1 MPKVEP
7 FERFRE
13 RYENWFE
20 RHRYAYLSELEAV
33 RKLLPKGGKGAEIG
47 VGTGRFAAPLG
58 IKLGVEPSK
67 RMAEIAKE
75 RGIKVIEGTAES
87 LPFEDESMDY
97 LLMVTTICFV
107 DDPEKALRE
116 AYRVLKPGGALV
128 IGFVDKNSPIGRYY
142 EEHREESTFYREAR
156 FFSTEE
162 LLELLRRVGFR
173 EFEIVQTLFHR
184 LDEIEAVEPVKPGY
198 GGELCC
204 DKGREVMDHAALG
217 DKREGLGTGR
227 GPRTG

>member
-1 MPKVEP
+1 MPKIEP
-7 FERFRE
+7 FEKHRD

-20 RHRYAYLSELEAV
+20 RNRYAYLSELEAFK
-33 RKLLPKGGKGAEIG
+33 RLLPKEGRGTEIG

-67 RMAEIAKE
+67 AMAEIARK
-75 RGIKVIEGTAES
+75 RGGIEVIEGTAEN
-87 LPFEDESMDY
+87 LPFEDNSMDY

-116 AYRVLKPGGALV
+116 AYRVLKPGGALI
-128 IGFVDKNSPIGRYY
+128 IGFVDRNSTIGRFY
-142 EEHREESTFYREAR
+142 EEHKNESIFYKEAR

-162 LLELLRRVGFR
+162 LLELLKKVGFR

-184 LDEIEAVEPVKPGY
+184 LDEIKSVEPVKPGY
-198 GGELCC
+198 G
-204 DKGREVMDHAALG
+204 
-217 DKREGLGTGR
+217 EGSFVVIKAVK
-227 GPRTG
+227 

>member
-7 FERFRE
+7 FEKHRD

-33 RKLLPKGGKGAEIG
+33 RKLLPKEGKGAEIG

-67 RMAEIAKE
+67 AMAEIARK
-75 RGIKVIEGTAES
+75 RGVEVIEGVAES
-87 LPFEDESMDY
+87 LPFPDESLDY

-116 AYRVLKPGGALV
+116 AYRVLKPGGALI
-128 IGFVDKNSPIGRYY
+128 IGFVDRDSPIGRYY
-142 EEHREESTFYREAR
+142 EEHRDESC
-156 FFSTEE
+156 
-162 LLELLRRVGFR
+162 LLY
-173 EFEIVQTLFHR
+173 TS
-184 LDEIEAVEPVKPGY
+184 PS
-198 GGELCC
+198 
-204 DKGREVMDHAALG
+204 
-217 DKREGLGTGR
+217 
-227 GPRTG
+227 PRD

>member
-1 MPKVEP
+1 MPKIEP
-7 FERFRE
+7 FEKHRD

-20 RHRYAYLSELEAV
+20 RNRYAYLSELEAV
-33 RKLLPKGGKGAEIG
+33 KRLLPKEGKGAEIG

-67 RMAEIAKE
+67 AMAEIARK
-75 RGIKVIEGTAES
+75 RGIEVIEGTAEN
-87 LPFEDESMDY
+87 LPFEDNSMDY

-116 AYRVLKPGGALV
+116 AYRVLKPGGALI
-128 IGFVDKNSPIGRYY
+128 IGFVDRNSPIGRFY
-142 EEHREESTFYREAR
+142 EEHRNESIFYRDAR

-162 LLELLRRVGFR
+162 LLELLKKAGFR

-184 LDEIEAVEPVKPGY
+184 LDDIKSVEPVKPGY
-198 GGELCC
+198 G
-204 DKGREVMDHAALG
+204 
-217 DKREGLGTGR
+217 EGSFVVIKAVK
-227 GPRTG
+227 

>member
-7 FERFRE
+7 FEKHRD

-20 RHRYAYLSELEAV
+20 RHKYAYLSELEAV
-33 RKLLPKGGKGAEIG
+33 RKLLPKEGKGAEIG

-67 RMAEIAKE
+67 AMAEIARK
-75 RGIKVIEGTAES
+75 RGIEVIEGVAENLPFPDES
-87 LPFEDESMDY
+87 LDY

-116 AYRVLKPGGALV
+116 AYRVLKPGGALI
-128 IGFVDKNSPIGRYY
+128 IGFVDRNSPIGRYY
-142 EEHREESTFYREAR
+142 EEHREESVFYRDAR

-162 LLELLRRVGFR
+162 LLELLKKIGFKK
-173 EFEIVQTLFHR
+173 FEIVQTLFHK
-184 LDEIEAVEPVKPGY
+184 LDEIKEVEPVKPGY
-198 GGELCC
+198 G
-204 DKGREVMDHAALG
+204 
-217 DKREGLGTGR
+217 EGSFVVIKAVK
-227 GPRTG
+227 

>member
-7 FERFRE
+7 FEKHRD
-13 RYENWFE
+13 RYEGWFE
-20 RHRYAYLSELEAV
+20 RHKYAYLSELEAV
-33 RKLLPKGGKGAEIG
+33 KTLLPGEGKGAEIG

-58 IKLGVEPSK
+58 IKLGIEPSK
-67 RMAEIAKE
+67 AMAEVAKK
-75 RGIKVIEGTAES
+75 RGIEVIEGVAEN
-87 LPFEDESMDY
+87 LPFSDESFDY

-128 IGFVDKNSPIGRYY
+128 IGFVDGNSPIGRHY
-142 EEHREESTFYREAR
+142 EEHREESVFYRDAR

-162 LLELLRRVGFR
+162 LLELLKKAGFK

-184 LDEIEAVEPVKPGY
+184 LGEVKEVEPVKPGY
-198 GGELCC
+198 G
-204 DKGREVMDHAALG
+204 
-217 DKREGLGTGR
+217 EGSFVVIKAVK
-227 GPRTG
+227 

>member
-7 FERFRE
+7 FEKHRD

-33 RKLLPKGGKGAEIG
+33 RRLLPKEGKGAEIG

-67 RMAEIAKE
+67 AMAEIARKRDVE
-75 RGIKVIEGTAES
+75 VIEGVAES
-87 LPFEDESMDY
+87 LPFPDESLDY

-116 AYRVLKPGGALV
+116 AYRVLKPGGALI
-128 IGFVDKNSPIGRYY
+128 IGFVDRDSPIGKYY
-142 EEHREESTFYREAR
+142 EEHREESVFYRDAR

-162 LLELLRRVGFR
+162 LLELLKKVGFR
-173 EFEIVQTLFHR
+173 KFEIVQTLFHR
-184 LDEIEAVEPVKPGY
+184 LDEIKDVEPTKPGY
-198 GGELCC
+198 G
-204 DKGREVMDHAALG
+204 
-217 DKREGLGTGR
+217 EGSFVVIKAVK
-227 GPRTG
+227 

>member
-7 FERFRE
+7 FEKHRS

-33 RKLLPKGGKGAEIG
+33 RRLLPKEGKGAEIG
-47 VGTGRFAAPLG
+47 VGTGRFAEPLG

-67 RMAEIAKE
+67 AMAEIARG
-75 RGIKVIEGTAES
+75 RGIEVIEGVAES
-87 LPFEDESMDY
+87 LPFPDESLDY

-116 AYRVLKPGGALV
+116 AYRVLKPGGVLI
-128 IGFVDKNSPIGRYY
+128 IGFVDRNSPIGRYY
-142 EEHREESTFYREAR
+142 EMHKEESVFYRDAR

-162 LLELLRRVGFR
+162 LLEILKEVGFR
-173 EFEIVQTLFHR
+173 KFEIVQTLFHR
-184 LDEIEAVEPVKPGY
+184 LDEIKEIEPVKPGY
-198 GGELCC
+198 GQGSFVVI
-204 DKGREVMDHAALG
+204 KAV
-217 DKREGLGTGR
+217 K
-227 GPRTG
+227 